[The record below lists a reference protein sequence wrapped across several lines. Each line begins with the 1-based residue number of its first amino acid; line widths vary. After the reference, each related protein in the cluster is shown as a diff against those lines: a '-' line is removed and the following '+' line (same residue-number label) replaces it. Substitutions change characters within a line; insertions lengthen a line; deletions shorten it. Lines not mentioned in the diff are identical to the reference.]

1 MGKDTN
7 TEADVSI
14 LFEPFNLAGCTVPN
28 RIVMAPMTRFFT
40 EGDGVLLEST
50 IDYYRRRA
58 EGGIGLILT
67 EGIATSDRA
76 AQCAPVPKIDPGP
89 AFDRWV
95 QVVDA
100 VHEHGTRIIAQLWH
114 TGLGRVQATSRDTS
128 MPSIGPMADY
138 LPEGSPLI
146 ESGGNTPPGRAM
158 TEADIADVIEEFAVA
173 AERCKEAGFDGVQ
186 LHAAHGYL
194 FDQFFW
200 SETNRRTDGYGGDI
214 TGRTRLAVEVIREIR
229 RRVGPDYPIG
239 LRFSQ
244 WKLPAHYSV
253 APCRTPEELGAF
265 LAPIVAAGVNFLDAS
280 TRRFWEPAF
289 EGSPLTLA
297 GWTKKLTGV
306 PTMAVGSIGLS
317 GAFVP
322 YDDKEHAAPDVD
334 IERVAGMITRGE
346 ADMIMVGR
354 ALITNP
360 DWANKVR
367 DGRASELV
375 AYDIAA
381 LATHY

>member
-1 MGKDTN
+1 MAN
-7 TEADVSI
+7 TLDDRVGTGV
-14 LFEPFNLAGCTVPN
+14 LFEPFNLAGCEIPN

-40 EGDGVLLEST
+40 EDNGILAESA

-67 EGIATSDRA
+67 EGIATSDLA
-76 AQCAPVPKIDPGP
+76 AQCAQVPKIEPGLG
-89 AFDRWV
+89 FDRWKM
-95 QVVDA
+95 VVDA
-100 VHEHGTRIIAQLWH
+100 VHEQGTRIIAQLWH
-114 TGLGRVQATSRDTS
+114 TGLGRVQATSRD
-128 MPSIGPMADY
+128 PSVLSVGPMADY

-146 ESGGNTPPGRAM
+146 ASGGNAGPGRAM
-158 TEADIADVIEEFAVA
+158 TDADIAATIEEFAVA
-173 AERCKEAGFDGVQ
+173 AERCQQAGFDGVQ

-200 SETNRRTDGYGGDI
+200 SETNRRTDGYGGDVI
-214 TGRTRLAVEVIREIR
+214 GRTRLAVEVIREIR
-229 RRVGPDYPIG
+229 RRVGADFPIG
-239 LRFSQ
+239 LRYSQ
-244 WKLPAHYSV
+244 WKLPAHYNV
-253 APCRTPEELGAF
+253 KPCRTPEELERF
-265 LAPIVAAGVNFLDAS
+265 LAPIVSAGVDFLDAS

-334 IERVAGMITRGE
+334 IDRIAGMIHRGE

-367 DGRASELV
+367 EGRASELV

-381 LATHY
+381 LADHF

>member
-1 MGKDTN
+1 MANSLDDRVDTGL
-7 TEADVSI
+7 
-14 LFEPFNLAGCTVPN
+14 LFEPFNLAGCEIPN

-40 EGDGVLLEST
+40 EDNGILAASA

-67 EGIATSDRA
+67 EGIATSDLA
-76 AQCAPVPKIDPGP
+76 AQCAQVPKIEPGP
-89 AFDRWV
+89 GFDRWKM
-95 QVVDA
+95 VVDA
-100 VHEHGTRIIAQLWH
+100 VHQQGTRIMAQLWH
-114 TGLGRVQATSRDTS
+114 TGLGRVQATSRD
-128 MPSIGPMADY
+128 PSVLSVGPMADY

-146 ESGGNTPPGRAM
+146 ASGGNAGPGRAM
-158 TEADIADVIEEFAVA
+158 TEADIAATIEEFAVA
-173 AERCKEAGFDGVQ
+173 AERCQQAGFDGVQ

-200 SETNRRTDGYGGDI
+200 TETNRRTDGYGGDVI
-214 TGRTRLAVEVIREIR
+214 GRTRLAVEVIREIR
-229 RRVGPDYPIG
+229 RRVGPDFPIG
-239 LRFSQ
+239 LRYSQ
-244 WKLPAHYSV
+244 WKLPAHYGV
-253 APCRTPEELGAF
+253 KPCRTPEELESF
-265 LAPIVAAGVNFLDAS
+265 LAPIVGAGVDFLDAS

-297 GWTKKLTGV
+297 GWTRKLTGV

-322 YDDKEHAAPDVD
+322 YDEKEHAAPDVD
-334 IERVAGMITRGE
+334 IGRIAGMIQREE

-367 DGRASELV
+367 DGRAAELV

-381 LATHY
+381 LADHF